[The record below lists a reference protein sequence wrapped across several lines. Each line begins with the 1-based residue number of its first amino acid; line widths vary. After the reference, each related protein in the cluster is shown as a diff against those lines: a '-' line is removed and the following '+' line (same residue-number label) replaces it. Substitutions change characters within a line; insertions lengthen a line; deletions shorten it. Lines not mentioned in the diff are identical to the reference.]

1 MEIIECIHECKYMFM
16 YFKLFFLFKNIF
28 VLGEGTGEL
37 WWMWL
42 GYIAYIHETV
52 KEWIFKILQK
62 QKIFVRCF
70 ILNPANF
77 IYVYISTM

>member
-28 VLGEGTGEL
+28 VLREGTGEL

-52 KEWIFKILQK
+52 KEWILKILQK
-62 QKIFVRCF
+62 QIKKLWDVLF
-70 ILNPANF
+70 
-77 IYVYISTM
+77 